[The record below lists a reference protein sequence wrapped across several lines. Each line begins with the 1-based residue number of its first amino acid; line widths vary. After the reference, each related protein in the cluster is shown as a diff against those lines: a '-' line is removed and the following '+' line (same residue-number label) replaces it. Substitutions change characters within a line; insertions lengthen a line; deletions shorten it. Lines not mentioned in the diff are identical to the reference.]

1 MGRIDNGDAKLSG
14 GSVSQGRRVGR
25 GSRWKG
31 KIVVNER
38 QRGRRGKGH
47 LCGQKHLSSV
57 TPSVGQVGLKD
68 EGMNDVFAV
77 R

>member
-1 MGRIDNGDAKLSG
+1 MVTPSCLAGQFHGEEGKEG
-14 GSVSQGRRVGR
+14 W

-31 KIVVNER
+31 KIVVVNER
-38 QRGRRGKGH
+38 EREGEGH